1 MEYKPNYFITCFEK
15 MQTAEIGW
23 PVLMGDTRT
32 FGYYDNFQSAENAL
46 NENRC
51 DMCEYL
57 YNFALIEEIG
67 QGIHPDVTARWF
79 FAWDEDKGGFF
90 MAKEPEE
97 IEGIVNF
104 ALG

>member
-1 MEYKPNYFITCFEK
+1 MENNPNYFITCFEK
-15 MQTAEIGW
+15 MKTTKNGW
-23 PVLMGDTRT
+23 PDTGDTRT
-32 FGYYDNFQSAENAL
+32 FGYYDNFQSAESAL

-57 YNFALIEEIG
+57 YNFAFVEEIG

-79 FAWDEDKGGFF
+79 FIFNDDKGGFF
-90 MAKEPEE
+90 KAEEPEE